1 MIEPKW
7 PNDRSS
13 SMFGAAPEDGQGIA
27 RIKFSVVSYSAF
39 PDVPNPIAWVKI
51 GGRVIDRREI
61 SGPVDLEYQVQYE
74 DSIPGKKGLSISFT
88 PRVEMPY
95 AVKGFENEDK
105 SKPSELP
112 AGAVSSVR
120 CGTRESCVIR
130 RSNHDPSLPSGKSS
144 WNPIAP
150 VFGHRLNG
158 GSISVSFATT
168 RKAPGNCL
176 PFGWSGLT
184 AGRSKQVSANP
195 FSPFTKSF
203 VGTA

>member
-1 MIEPKW
+1 MYPTPSPGSKLAEG
-7 PNDRSS
+7 SS
-13 SMFGAAPEDGQGIA
+13 TVGKSPA
-27 RIKFSVVSYSAF
+27 RWTSSIKFSTRTRFWAKRVSPSPSLRGWKCLMPSRAL
-39 PDVPNPIAWVKI
+39 KT
-51 GGRVIDRREI
+51 RI
-61 SGPVDLEYQVQYE
+61 SR
-74 DSIPGKKGLSISFT
+74 S
-88 PRVEMPY
+88 PRSCPT
-95 AVKGFENEDK
+95 GQ
-105 SKPSELP
+105 
-112 AGAVSSVR
+112 VSSVR

-130 RSNHDPSLPSGKSS
+130 RSNQDPSLPSGKSS
-144 WNPIAP
+144 WSPITSL
-150 VFGHRLNG
+150 FGHRLSG